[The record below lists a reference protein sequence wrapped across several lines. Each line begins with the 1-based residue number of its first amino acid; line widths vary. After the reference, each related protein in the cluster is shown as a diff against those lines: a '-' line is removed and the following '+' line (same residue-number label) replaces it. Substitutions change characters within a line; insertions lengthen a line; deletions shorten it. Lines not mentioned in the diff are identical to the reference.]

1 MNEITWKL
9 LDIDPP
15 RHGEVARLVV
25 QVLLVAETEWRK
37 YDMMRVF
44 ANEAEAR
51 SYALAHQI
59 PLIME

>member
-1 MNEITWKL
+1 M
-9 LDIDPP
+9 
-15 RHGEVARLVV
+15 RLRGSYSISIRRATVRLRGWVV